1 MFLLSQI
8 APTNFLHLGL
18 EYIGLRLFYFP
29 LEITIFAHRDV
40 KSSASIQEVIGDLR
54 REIPVSVSG
63 GTELL
68 QLCAAALTSDIK
80 PVTIGNSGSG
90 RIILDIAHSH

>member
-8 APTNFLHLGL
+8 APADLFHLGL

-54 REIPVSVSG
+54 GEIPVSVSG
-63 GTELL
+63 GAELL
-68 QLCAAALTSDIK
+68 QLRASALTSDIK
-80 PVTIGNSGSG
+80 PVTIGNSGCG
-90 RIILDIAHSH
+90 GIILDIAHSH